1 MHVKS
6 FNSTAPMTHQVTELK
21 SCQSEFFTLILL
33 YARAT
38 HKRIYLNFVY
48 AASSQAKP
56 K

>member
-38 HKRIYLNFVY
+38 HKRIYLSFVY
-48 AASSQAKP
+48 AASSQAKS